1 MMRGA
6 RFIRIFWGRYWFLL
20 PALAI
25 YVVFMIYPMI
35 DSFIVSL
42 YQWDGLSPEW
52 TFIGLTN
59 YIEFFKDT
67 VSLLVFKNT
76 LIWTGFSLLVPVS
89 LGLVLA
95 VALNKAMPGRIA
107 FRSIFYSPAIL
118 PLVSVGIIWAWI
130 YNPMFG
136 AVNEFLTLIGL
147 PSLTHGWLAEPQ
159 TALYSV
165 IVTAIWQSAGFP
177 MLLFLAGLQGIP
189 KELYEAA
196 EIDGAGKFQCFGYIT
211 IPSLRETF
219 IIVISLIVFNSLK
232 VFDLVYIMTWGGPGY
247 TTQVL
252 GTWMYFNTFL
262 YHHAG
267 YGSAIAWIMTFIA
280 LLITFPYIRIM
291 SRR

>member
-6 RFIRIFWGRYWFLL
+6 RFIRIFFGRYWFLL
-20 PALAI
+20 PALTI

-35 DSFIVSL
+35 NSFIVSL
-42 YQWDGLSPEW
+42 YKWDGLSPDW
-52 TFIGLTN
+52 RFIGLTN
-59 YIEFFKDT
+59 YIEFFRDP

-76 LIWTGFSLLVPVS
+76 LIWTIFSLLVPVS

-95 VALNKAMPGRIA
+95 VALNRAMPGRIA

-118 PLVSVGIIWAWI
+118 PLVSVGIIWPWI

-196 EIDGAGKFQCFGYIT
+196 EIDGAGRFQCFRHIT
-211 IPSLRETF
+211 IPLLREAF
-219 IIVISLIVFNSLK
+219 IIVVSLIVFNSLK

-291 SRR
+291 SRK

>member
-95 VALNKAMPGRIA
+95 VALNKAIPGRIA

-267 YGSAIAWIMTFIA
+267 YGLAIAWIMTFIA